1 MSKKRA
7 RTEAAAGG
15 AAAGH
20 LAARDASFTA
30 LWEQG
35 RFCDVTIQV
44 DSGERFEAHR
54 LVLAAGSDYF
64 KALFSSAMRES
75 AEDVVTISEIAA
87 DDMRAVL
94 RFLYTLRLEAKP
106 ETLAG
111 VMMAA
116 SRLEVPSLLALGA
129 ESLASTLTLES
140 CIASWAVAVSIG
152 RPELDAVRAACE
164 KMAEHLFKTLSQQP
178 DFHRLSLDMLKTL
191 LCSDA
196 LMAGE
201 DVVFEALDGWLSKC
215 SPPLAAAQKLELFS
229 LVPYPLMEPTFL
241 ADRVEGVLTAYEG
254 GKELLYEAYRHQAL
268 RPTASA
274 AASASSPRTRPR
286 MSHGVHR
293 SIPNAFL
300 TGWKQHIDEPYSH
313 VTTLMKIESVPAE
326 ATHIFVGAR
335 APDGTIALG
344 ACGRRDEVLRRTSS
358 ENETHEENGAFWY
371 NYIEDEEEDGGSF
384 GFSRVAAVTLCTAD
398 VLGCDYGSSKVDED
412 GHYRLSWHTE
422 GSAGW
427 RAGTEVNLEAREWR
441 KLMYW
446 I

>member
-229 LVPYPLMEPTFL
+229 LVRYPLMEPTFL

-358 ENETHEENGAFWY
+358 ENETHEENGAFW
-371 NYIEDEEEDGGSF
+371 
-384 GFSRVAAVTLCTAD
+384 
-398 VLGCDYGSSKVDED
+398 
-412 GHYRLSWHTE
+412 
-422 GSAGW
+422 
-427 RAGTEVNLEAREWR
+427 
-441 KLMYW
+441 
-446 I
+446 